1 MPVDTSMYAVPQ
13 QANPLQQ
20 MQSATGVMNALE
32 TNKIL
37 QNQQQL
43 QGVQIDANKL
53 ALAREQLN
61 TFRGMLSPLLNKPD
75 LTTQDVTD
83 IATQGIAEKLFTPQQ
98 AAAELS
104 KFPRNG
110 SAQDKQKFVQ
120 DMYVRALDTGK
131 QIDMVL
137 GPVQGVNSGGA
148 TNFIQQP
155 GLPNRPTAQRGSISN
170 TPPVGTPFYN
180 PATRQQEKTME
191 GQPGIFTPAPGV
203 PAVNNAPPS
212 ATGKNQD
219 RAGTGSGAFPGVK
232 TAPAAPPLGESEGA
246 SAAGG
251 QSGTLLAN
259 DRANAAD
266 FNRQIFPLTQAIPA
280 LEALGKTGT
289 GPGAEEVNQ
298 VKSFLQ
304 TLGIPGFDQNKIKT
318 FDEARKYL
326 VDWINANSSGQ
337 TNDRLAAAFSSNAN
351 VGISNAAAVDV
362 AKSALA
368 IRRLKQAQV
377 LAFEATGKPESEYSR
392 WASTWN
398 KSQDPRVYGFDLMK
412 PEQRGAVIKSMPAG
426 KRAQFMLDVQKAED
440 MGLISAPQSAAPQ
453 QPAAAPRNPNGA

>member
-1 MPVDTSMYAVPQ
+1 MYSVPQ

-32 TNKIL
+32 TNKLL

-43 QGVQIDANKL
+43 QGVAIDTNKL
-53 ALAREQLN
+53 SLARDQLN
-61 TFRGMLSPLLNKPD
+61 AFRGMLAPLLNKPD
-75 LTTQDVTD
+75 LSTQDVTD
-83 IATQGIAEKLFTPQQ
+83 LATQGISEKLFTPQQ
-98 AAAELS
+98 AAAELA

-110 SAQDKQKFVQ
+110 SAQDKQRFVQ
-120 DMYVRALDTGK
+120 DMYVRSLETGK

-137 GPVQGVNSGGA
+137 GPVQGVGTGGG
-148 TNFIQQP
+148 TTFVQQP
-155 GLPNRPTAQRGSISN
+155 GLPNRPSMQRGGVSN
-170 TPPVGTPFYN
+170 TAPVGTPFYN
-180 PATRQQEKTME
+180 PASRQQEKTME
-191 GQPGIFTPAPGV
+191 GQPGVFTPSPGT

-219 RAGTGSGAFPGVK
+219 RAASGDVFPGVK
-232 TAPAAPPLGESEGA
+232 TAPAAPPLGETEGA

-280 LEALGKTGT
+280 LEALGKKGT
-289 GPGAEEVNQ
+289 GPGAEEFNQ

-362 AKSALA
+362 AKAALA
-368 IRRLKQAQV
+368 IRKLKQAQV

-398 KSQDPRVYGFDLMK
+398 KSQDPRVYGFDQMK
-412 PEQRGAVIKSMPAG
+412 PEQRAAVIKSLPAA